1 MRLNKKYM
9 CKTYVN
15 NLNTGKEYDYFRG
28 ALIY

>member
-1 MRLNKKYM
+1 M